1 MAFLWGVSQLT
12 FQSAFD
18 GKIPR
23 TSDASLILRNAEN
36 KQTGEAGD
44 VSTSHEEL
52 RGVRKCLPLTF
63 PSGRRRAIHA
73 EASTINKESPET
85 EASAFFCFFSTV
97 ANERN
102 HIIQANWTR

>member
-1 MAFLWGVSQLT
+1 MENSQNERRE
-12 FQSAFD
+12 FNSEKR
-18 GKIPR
+18 G
-23 TSDASLILRNAEN
+23 
-36 KQTGEAGD
+36 KQTNREAGD

-85 EASAFFCFFSTV
+85 EASAFFFVFSSTV

>member
-1 MAFLWGVSQLT
+1 MENSPNERCEFNSEKA
-12 FQSAFD
+12 
-18 GKIPR
+18 GK
-23 TSDASLILRNAEN
+23 
-36 KQTGEAGD
+36 KQTNREAGD

-85 EASAFFCFFSTV
+85 EASAFFFFFFPLSLMKGIT
-97 ANERN
+97 
-102 HIIQANWTR
+102 